1 MIVQIV
7 KSDLRNFLIC
17 IFGQRLIIKNYKIFM
32 EKVVERFIKYAKEYT
47 TSDPESSTYPSTDR
61 QTVFMKKMVDEL
73 IQIGC
78 TEVGIDK
85 FSYVTATIPANGV
98 ENAPVIGFVAHV
110 DTSPDFSG
118 ENVNPQ
124 IIEKYDGAVVRLK
137 NGVFIDPKDFPEIL
151 NYKGQSI
158 ITADGTTLLGADDKA
173 GVAEIVTAAEI
184 LLKSK
189 DIKHGKIRLG
199 FTPDEEIGKGTDHFD
214 VKKFGA
220 EYAYT
225 LDGGEIG
232 ELEYEN
238 FNAAGAKIKIHGR
251 SVHPGAAK
259 DKMINANIVAN
270 QIIGMLPADQRPEN
284 TEKYEGFFHLTQ
296 VSGNVENAELQYII
310 RDHDSDKYEEKKTLL
325 KEIVDRVN
333 IQYGKNL
340 VELEIKDQYFNM
352 RQKIEPV
359 MHIIEIAK
367 QAMLQAGVE
376 PKIKAIRG
384 GTDGAR
390 LSYDGLPCPNIFAG
404 GHNFHGPFEFV
415 PIPSMVK
422 AVEVILN
429 IAQLVGKTT
438 K

>member
-1 MIVQIV
+1 
-7 KSDLRNFLIC
+7 
-17 IFGQRLIIKNYKIFM
+17 M
-32 EKVVERFIKYAKEYT
+32 EKVTQRFIKYAKQHT
-47 TSDPESSTYPSTDR
+47 TSDPESTTYPSTDR
-61 QTVFMKKMVDEL
+61 QTGFMKKLVEEL
-73 IQIGC
+73 NEIGC
-78 TEVGIDK
+78 TEVEIDK
-85 FSYVTATIPANGV
+85 YSYVTATIPANEI
-98 ENAPVIGFVAHV
+98 ENCPVVGFVAHV

-124 IIEKYDGAVVRLK
+124 IIENYDGKPVKLK
-137 NGVFIDPKDFPEIL
+137 NGVTIDPKDFPEIL
-151 NYKGQSI
+151 NYIGQSI

-173 GVAEIVTAAEI
+173 GLAEVVTAAEI
-184 LLKSK
+184 LVNSK

-220 EYAYT
+220 DFAYT

-232 ELEYEN
+232 ELEFEN
-238 FNAAGAKIKIHGR
+238 FNAAGAKITIQGR

-259 DKMINANIVAN
+259 NKMINALLVAHK
-270 QIIGMLPADQRPEN
+270 IIALLPPTQRPEH
-284 TEKYEGFFHLTQ
+284 TEEYEGFYHLT
-296 VSGNVENAELQYII
+296 SLKGDVEKAEMQFII
-310 RDHDSDKYEEKKTLL
+310 RDHDSRKFEEKKKFL
-325 KEIVDRVN
+325 KEIVQLIN
-333 IQYGKNL
+333 MEFGKNL

-359 MHIIEIAK
+359 MHIVELAK
-367 QAMLQAGVE
+367 QAMIEAGVE

-404 GHNFHGPFEFV
+404 GHNFHGPYEFV
-415 PIPSMVK
+415 PIPSMLK

-429 IAQLVGKTT
+429 IAKNVGSSNDN
-438 K
+438 

>member
-1 MIVQIV
+1 
-7 KSDLRNFLIC
+7 
-17 IFGQRLIIKNYKIFM
+17 M
-32 EKVVERFIKYAKEYT
+32 EKVAQRFIKYAKQHT
-47 TSDPESSTYPSTDR
+47 TSDPESTTYPSTGR
-61 QTVFMKKMVDEL
+61 QTDFMKNLVEEL
-73 IQIGC
+73 KEIGC
-78 TEVGIDK
+78 ADVEMDK
-85 FSYVTATIPANGV
+85 FSYVTATIPANGID
-98 ENAPVIGFVAHV
+98 NAPVVGFIAHV

-118 ENVNPQ
+118 ENVDPQ
-124 IIEKYDGAVVRLK
+124 IIAKYDGKAVRLK
-137 NGVFIDPKDFPEIL
+137 NGVSIDPKEFPEIL
-151 NYKGQSI
+151 NYIGQSI

-189 DIKHGKIRLG
+189 NIKHGKIRLG

-220 EYAYT
+220 DFAYT

-232 ELEYEN
+232 ELEFEN
-238 FNAAGAKIKIHGR
+238 FNAAGAKIKIKGR

-259 DKMINANIVAN
+259 NKMINAMLVAH
-270 QIIGMLPADQRPEN
+270 QIIGMLPPTQRPEH

-296 VSGNVENAELQYII
+296 LNGNVENAEMQYII
-310 RDHDSDKYEEKKTLL
+310 RDHDAAKFEEKKKLI
-325 KEIVDRVN
+325 KEIVQHIN
-333 IQYGKNL
+333 FQYGKDL
-340 VELEIKDQYFNM
+340 VQIEINDLYYNM

-359 MHIIEIAK
+359 MHIVEIAK
-367 QAMLQAGVE
+367 KSMLQAGVE

-415 PIPSMVK
+415 PVPSMVK
-422 AVEVILN
+422 AIEVILN
-429 IAQLVGKTT
+429 IVKNVGN
-438 K
+438 

>member
-1 MIVQIV
+1 
-7 KSDLRNFLIC
+7 
-17 IFGQRLIIKNYKIFM
+17 M

-47 TSDPESSTYPSTDR
+47 TSDPESETFPSTSR
-61 QTVFMKKMVDEL
+61 QLDFMNKLVVEL
-73 IQIGC
+73 NEIGLK
-78 TEVGIDK
+78 EVEMDK
-85 FSYVTATIPANGV
+85 YGYVTATIPSNIA
-98 ENAPVIGFVAHV
+98 ENVPVVGFISHV

-124 IIEKYDGAVVRLK
+124 IIENYDGSVVKLK
-137 NGVFIDPKDFPEIL
+137 NGVEINPKEFPEIQQ
-151 NYKGQSI
+151 YKGQSI

-184 LLKSK
+184 LLNDDK
-189 DIKHGKIRLG
+189 IKHGKIRIG
-199 FTPDEEIGKGTDHFD
+199 FTPDEEIGKGTDFFD

-220 EYAYT
+220 DFAYT

-232 ELEYEN
+232 ELEFEN
-238 FNAAGAKIKIHGR
+238 FNAASAKITINGR
-251 SVHPGAAK
+251 SVHPGASK
-259 DKMINANIVAN
+259 NKMINALLVAHK
-270 QIIGMLPADQRPEN
+270 IIALLPPTQRPEH
-284 TEKYEGFFHLTQ
+284 TEKYEGFYHLL
-296 VSGNVENAELQYII
+296 SLNGNVEKADMHYLI
-310 RDHDSDKYEEKKTLL
+310 RDHDFNLFEEKKKLL
-325 KEIVDRVN
+325 QEIVKFVN
-333 IQYGKNL
+333 QEFGKEL
-340 VELEIKDQYFNM
+340 VKLDITDSYYNM
-352 RQKIEPV
+352 RKKIEPV

-367 QAMLQAGVE
+367 TAMEQAGVT

-422 AVEVILN
+422 SVEVILN
-429 IAQLVGKTT
+429 IAQLVAKR